1 MILCTQAS
9 YKVFLKN
16 VIRERLLFESR
27 LSENFPIMLELCV
40 VEGVGLRLL
49 GSIDIMVRL
58 RLRLN

>member
-9 YKVFLKN
+9 YKVFQKN
-16 VIRERLLFESR
+16 LIRERLLFESR
-27 LSENFPIMLELCV
+27 SSENFPIMLELRV
-40 VEGVGLRLL
+40 AEGVGLRPL